1 MKRKIAVLAGVCIL
15 GSSLFAESVVF
26 RWQKVLSANAVR
38 HKVFEKVSSFKTD
51 SEREAY
57 MQSNGIGGD
66 GPYLDAEP
74 LDTPGDSKEM
84 NALQETF
91 QKADISKMSDEERAE
106 FYKNLKK

>member
-15 GSSLFAESVVF
+15 GSSLFAESAVF
-26 RWQKVLSANAVR
+26 GWQKGLSANAVR

-74 LDTPGDSKEM
+74 SGHSGVRFKR
-84 NALQETF
+84 
-91 QKADISKMSDEERAE
+91 DEGFAGNFPEG
-106 FYKNLKK
+106 